1 MVADYDIY
9 IFSFREKLRYILEG
23 FVVALILGSIFYKS
37 VIGNILLCPLIFPYY
52 KRKRKELINKRKW
65 QLNIEFRDGINS
77 LSAALSAGYS
87 AEQAFIE
94 AVKDLR
100 HIYPGG
106 AMIIKEFTYL
116 INQIQMNIT
125 VEKALSDFG
134 ERSRIEDIISF
145 AEVFST
151 AKRTGGDIIQI
162 IKTTGSLISDRLEIK
177 REVITLIA
185 AKKFEATIMKLVPA
199 GILCYLW
206 VTSPGLLDPLYHNLF
221 GAIVMTVLLGI
232 YLITYCVI
240 DKIIAIEL

>member
-1 MVADYDIY
+1 MVTDYDIY
-9 IFSFREKLRYILEG
+9 IFSFREKLIYILEG
-23 FVVALILGSIFYKS
+23 FVVALILGSLFYKS
-37 VIGNILLCPLIFPYY
+37 IIGNILLCPLIFPYY

-94 AVKDLR
+94 AAKDLR
-100 HIYPGG
+100 HIYPRG
-106 AMIIKEFTYL
+106 AMIIKEFIYL

-134 ERSRIEDIISF
+134 ERSKIEDIISF

-151 AKRTGGDIIQI
+151 AKRTGGDIIQV

-177 REVITLIA
+177 GEIITLIA